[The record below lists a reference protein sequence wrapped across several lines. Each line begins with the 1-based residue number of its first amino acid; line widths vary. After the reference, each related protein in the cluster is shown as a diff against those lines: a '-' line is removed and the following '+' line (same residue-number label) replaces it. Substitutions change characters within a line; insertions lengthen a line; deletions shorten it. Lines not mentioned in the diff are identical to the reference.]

1 MFIHLTIRPDRRDV
15 ETGQITPAIQRF
27 LKRSLG
33 GDKPPIV
40 SRFEGNQ
47 FQPNQE
53 ARPPELSHQTYY
65 SRIYHVPYVGDGVHG
80 VPKPDVGLCPQ
91 VPHGGIP
98 WNNIDNFGQQV
109 DDSLVILMLEMAI
122 CLLKPLLNMLDK
134 ASVMI

>member
-1 MFIHLTIRPDRRDV
+1 MSKFAKYRAV
-15 ETGQITPAIQRF
+15 GYPAI
-27 LKRSLG
+27 LERSLRQTG
-33 GDKPPIV
+33 AK

-47 FQPNQE
+47 FQPNQP
-53 ARPPELSHQTYY
+53 ARPPELSHLVRIIAAYTI
-65 SRIYHVPYVGDGVHG
+65 IYHVPYVGDGVHG

-134 ASVMI
+134 AGVLI